1 MSKQTG
7 NNTDLAIQGK
17 VSTITQFSTIDAL
30 IAGLY
35 DGRITCSN
43 LLSYGDFG
51 VGTLD
56 KLDGEIIVLNRQIY
70 QIRANGKVYKPSMKK
85 TIPFATVVN
94 FQPRTRLRLK
104 AGTDLEKFQE
114 MVNKAAPNQNIF
126 CAVKVTGRFT
136 TMKARSLMAQKKPY
150 PPMVKIHQWM
160 FPLEDIA
167 GTIVGFRSP
176 EYLKDVT
183 VPGFHLHFLSEDC
196 RHGGHILEFTL
207 AQGMAE
213 VGYCYR
219 FLLILPQHYAEFER
233 LDLKVDRLHELEQVE
248 MVES

>member
-1 MSKQTG
+1 MSKQTE
-7 NNTDLAIQGK
+7 NNNDFVIQGE

-70 QIRANGKVYKPSMKK
+70 QVRANGKVYKPSMKM
-85 TIPFATVVN
+85 TTPFATVVN

-104 AGTDLEKFQE
+104 AGTDLENFQE
-114 MVNKAAPNQNIF
+114 MINKAAPNQNIF
-126 CAVKVTGRFT
+126 CAVKVTGRFV

-150 PPMVKIHQWM
+150 PPMVKIHQWI
-160 FPLEDIA
+160 FPLEDIT

-176 EYLKDVT
+176 GYLKDVT

-196 RHGGHILEFTL
+196 QHGGHILEFTL
-207 AQGMAE
+207 AQGIAE
-213 VGYCYR
+213 IGHCYH
-219 FLLILPQHYAEFER
+219 FHLILPQHYAEFGR
-233 LDLKVDRLHELEQVE
+233 LNLKVDRLHELEQVE
-248 MVES
+248 K

>member
-1 MSKQTG
+1 MYDKEKI
-7 NNTDLAIQGK
+7 NNDFVMQGE

-30 IAGLY
+30 LAGLY
-35 DGRITCSN
+35 DGRLTCAN

-70 QIRANGKVYKPSMKK
+70 QVKANGKVFKPSIKM
-85 TIPFATVVN
+85 TTPFATVVN
-94 FQPRTRLRLK
+94 FHPRTRLKLK
-104 AGTDLEKFQE
+104 AGTDLQHFHE
-114 MVNKAAPNQNIF
+114 MVNKAVPNLNIF
-126 CAVKVTGRFT
+126 CAVKVTGRFV

-150 PPMVKIHQWM
+150 PPMVKIHQWI

-196 RHGGHILEFTL
+196 QHGGHILEFTL
-207 AQGMAE
+207 AQGIAE
-213 VGYCYR
+213 IDPCYR
-219 FLLILPQHYAEFER
+219 FLLILPQHYAEFGR
-233 LDLKVDRLHELEQVE
+233 LDLKVDRVHELEQVE
-248 MVES
+248 K